1 MVVRGRQAP
10 KVHFPAA
17 LIRLIPTRERTL
29 VDRFRES
36 GVRDPEALAD
46 MVERSFAAMLSGKPF
61 VSLDDGES
69 RTHRATETS

>member
-1 MVVRGRQAP
+1 MVIRDRQAP
-10 KVHFPAA
+10 KVRFPAA

-29 VDRFRES
+29 VDRFREG

-61 VSLDDGES
+61 VSLNDVES
-69 RTHRATETS
+69 STHSATETS